1 MADMRIDQCFRV
13 EVWRGHW
20 MLRSVHATE
29 AAARKDSVSVGR
41 GVRVRIVPGTRRVAT
56 WRNAEK
62 PGAAQ
67 SHRETAFD
75 QMVIRRQA
83 NAYHKSGCNGTE
95 LLADPEKELS

>member
-1 MADMRIDQCFRV
+1 MQIVQCYRV
-13 EVWRGHW
+13 YVWRGHW
-20 MLRSVHATE
+20 QLRSVHDSAAE
-29 AAARKDSVSVGR
+29 ARHDSIGVGR
-41 GVRVRIVPGTRRVAT
+41 GVRVRIIPGTRRVAT

-62 PGAAQ
+62 PGAART
-67 SHRETAFD
+67 HRETAFD